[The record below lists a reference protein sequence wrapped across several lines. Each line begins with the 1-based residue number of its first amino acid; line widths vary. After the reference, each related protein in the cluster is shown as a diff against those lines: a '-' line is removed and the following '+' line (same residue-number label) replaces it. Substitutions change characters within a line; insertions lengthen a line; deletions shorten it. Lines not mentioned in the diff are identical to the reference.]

1 MRCAVQSCRKGNG
14 NKASDISFFS
24 FPSNEVL
31 AQKWKQFCQ
40 RTQDFNIRTSYIC
53 MYHFIRDDF
62 ENRLK
67 FEMGFSKKLYLKR
80 NVVPTIYGPNLN
92 IPKRCSQRE
101 QQASTLLV
109 KQEQL
114 LQEQDVLSITAQDTT
129 PFEDGS
135 WLGCAEMFE
144 CKTVFKRPTCCKQ
157 RDQQANSHLVK
168 QEELLQEQDE
178 QSITSQDITPF
189 EDGFSL
195 ECAEMFDCKRVFK
208 RPLRCRQREQR
219 ANIHLVKQKELLQEH
234 DELSITSQ
242 DTTPSEDG
250 SSLECAEMFKC
261 KTVFKRLPRCR
272 KRKQRAN
279 THLVKQEETNFKGPP
294 VIEIKDPFEEVMIK
308 EEPSKYLKTELETLR
323 RENLKIREENRTYRR
338 LFAALERDYKKQIA
352 EYSAHLKVLED
363 RALAAEN
370 ECRNMANKLKISFEK
385 DRLPT

>member
-24 FPSNEVL
+24 FPSNEAV

-101 QQASTLLV
+101 QQASTFLV
-109 KQEQL
+109 KQEEL

-135 WLGCAEMFE
+135 WLECAEMFE

-157 RDQQANSHLVK
+157 RDQHANSHLVKQEDLLQEQDEQSITSQDPTPFEDGSSLKCAEMFECKTVFKRPPPCRQREQRANTHLIK

-178 QSITSQDITPF
+178 QSIS
-189 EDGFSL
+189 
-195 ECAEMFDCKRVFK
+195 
-208 RPLRCRQREQR
+208 
-219 ANIHLVKQKELLQEH
+219 
-234 DELSITSQ
+234 SQ
-242 DTTPSEDG
+242 DTTPLEDR
-250 SSLECAEMFKC
+250 SSLACAEMFEC
-261 KTVFKRLPRCR
+261 KTVFKRPPRCR
-272 KRKQRAN
+272 QRKQRAN
-279 THLVKQEETNFKGPP
+279 IHLVKQEETNFKGSP
-294 VIEIKDPFEEVMIK
+294 VIEIKDPFEEVMLK
-308 EEPSKYLKTELETLR
+308 EEPINYLKTEFCQSVFPLR
-323 RENLKIREENRTYRR
+323 INT
-338 LFAALERDYKKQIA
+338 
-352 EYSAHLKVLED
+352 S
-363 RALAAEN
+363 
-370 ECRNMANKLKISFEK
+370 
-385 DRLPT
+385 